1 MLEEGRG
8 GLGEEVDRAGGA
20 GAGEGVLGEPASEPG
35 PAFGRRDDER
45 TEEAVGP
52 VLLER
57 DAADRRGSIMGHLR
71 HLDPPCSR
79 EPSVPR

>member
-1 MLEEGRG
+1 MGT
-8 GLGEEVDRAGGA
+8 A

-35 PAFGRRDDER
+35 PALGRRDDER

-57 DAADRRGSIMGHLR
+57 DAADQ
-71 HLDPPCSR
+71 SR
-79 EPSVPR
+79 AAEGAKLA